1 MSLAHEAAT
10 VGVLWKRDLRR
21 FVRQRS
27 RLVGA
32 LAQPLLFWLMI
43 GGGMASTFSL
53 KTAGDLGYMEYFF
66 PGILVMMVLFASIF
80 GTITVIEDRNE
91 GFLQSVLVGP
101 GSRASIVL
109 GKALGVASVGLV
121 QASLFL
127 FFLPWSGIDLG
138 AIDWLSLAGFLV
150 VSAVGLAAF
159 GFALAW
165 WINSSTGYHAIMSIV
180 LLPAWVLSGAMFPVP
195 AEGGVLASVI
205 RYNPMSYMVNGV
217 RQTFYETVP
226 VGSTM
231 GEAVWVDWAV
241 VLGFAAFSLLWA
253 TRICYSRR

>member
-1 MSLAHEAAT
+1 MSLGQETAT
-10 VGVLWKRDLRR
+10 IGVLWKRDLKR

-53 KTAGDLGYMEYFF
+53 TTAGDLGYMEYFF
-66 PGILVMMVLFASIF
+66 PGILLMMVLFASIF

-101 GSRASIVL
+101 GSRASIVI
-109 GKALGVASVGLV
+109 GKSLGVASVGLV
-121 QASLFL
+121 QAALFL
-127 FFLPWSGIDLG
+127 VFLPWSGVDIG
-138 AIDWLSLAGFLV
+138 GIDWIALGGIMV

-165 WINSSTGYHAIMSIV
+165 WINSSTGYHAIMSIL

-195 AEGGVLASVI
+195 ANGGVLSAIMS
-205 RYNPMSYMVNGV
+205 YNPMSYMVNGV
-217 RQTFYETVP
+217 RHAFYRSIPAGT
-226 VGSTM
+226 TM
-231 GEAVWVDWAV
+231 GEAAWVDWAV
-241 VLGFAAFSLLWA
+241 VCGFAALSIAWA
-253 TRICYSRR
+253 TRVCYSKR

>member
-1 MSLAHEAAT
+1 MSLGQETAT
-10 VGVLWKRDLRR
+10 IGVLWKRDLKR

-53 KTAGDLGYMEYFF
+53 TTADNLGYMEYFF
-66 PGILVMMVLFASIF
+66 PGILLMMVLFASIF

-101 GSRASIVL
+101 GSRASIVI
-109 GKALGVASVGLV
+109 GKSLGVASVGLV
-121 QASLFL
+121 QAALFL
-127 FFLPWSGIDLG
+127 VFLPWSGVDIG
-138 AIDWLSLAGFLV
+138 GIDWFALTGIMV
-150 VSAVGLAAF
+150 VSALGLAAF

-195 AEGGVLASVI
+195 ADGGVLTAI
-205 RYNPMSYMVNGV
+205 MRYNPMTYMTNGV
-217 RQTFYETVP
+217 RHAFYRTVP
-226 VGSTM
+226 TGTTM
-231 GEAVWVDWAV
+231 GEAAWVDWAV
-241 VLGFAAFSLLWA
+241 VCGFALFSIAWA
-253 TRICYSRR
+253 TRVCYRKR